1 MQTVS
6 IFLFP
11 VFETLDV
18 FGPAE
23 IFGRR
28 KEEYKVQLMSMD
40 GGLIESAHGFKCE
53 SISSSTLSSV
63 DILLIPGGMGTR
75 QCVND
80 DRLIGEIRRLAE
92 LAPDVLT
99 VCTGTS
105 LLART
110 GLLDG
115 QKATSN
121 KIAFDWVMS
130 QGPAVD
136 WQRQAR
142 WIVSG
147 KFYTSS
153 GVTAGMDMSLAF
165 MAEKHGLPLAEQTAR
180 EIEYIWNRNSE
191 NDPFA

>member
-53 SISSSTLSSV
+53 SIATSTLDSV

-147 KFYTSS
+147 KYYTSS